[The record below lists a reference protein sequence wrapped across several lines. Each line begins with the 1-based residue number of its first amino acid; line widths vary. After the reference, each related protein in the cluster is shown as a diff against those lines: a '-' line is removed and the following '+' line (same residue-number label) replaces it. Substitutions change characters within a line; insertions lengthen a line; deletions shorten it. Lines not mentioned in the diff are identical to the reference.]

1 MFSCLGTLLTI
12 CRSSLTRNT
21 LSLSHFFSQTMQ
33 SVYEDICSFIIVI
46 VIIIIIHKM
55 LILVFWL
62 NCHVCF
68 WVAFSSS
75 PNPR

>member
-33 SVYEDICSFIIVI
+33 SVYEDICSSIIVI

-55 LILVFWL
+55 L
-62 NCHVCF
+62 
-68 WVAFSSS
+68 
-75 PNPR
+75 